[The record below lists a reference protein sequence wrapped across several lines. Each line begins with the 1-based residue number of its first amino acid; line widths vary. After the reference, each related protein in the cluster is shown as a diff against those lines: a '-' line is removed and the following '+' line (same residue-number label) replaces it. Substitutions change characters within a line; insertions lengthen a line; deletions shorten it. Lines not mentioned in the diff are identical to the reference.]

1 MVNIRYYKLI
11 WYYVQ
16 TQITDIMD
24 SDGKSIQSTATKE
37 KLLNNINYFIN

>member
-11 WYYVQ
+11 WYYLQ

-24 SDGKSIQSTATKE
+24 SDGKSIHQYSYKGKIIE
-37 KLLNNINYFIN
+37 